1 MPKGQTPKV
10 RRLRKTVATMNK
22 IRKNAK
28 KIVLPDTLKKHG
40 KMKKLKKLVGHAM
53 SKGRGKR

>member
-10 RRLRKTVATMNK
+10 RKLRKTVATMNK

-40 KMKKLKKLVGHAM
+40 KLKKISKLLGRSM
-53 SKGRGKR
+53 SKGRGK

>member
-1 MPKGQTPKV
+1 
-10 RRLRKTVATMNK
+10 

-40 KMKKLKKLVGHAM
+40 KLKKISKLLGRSM
-53 SKGRGKR
+53 SKGRGK

>member
-10 RRLRKTVATMNK
+10 RKLRKTVATMNK

-28 KIVLPDTLKKHG
+28 KIVLPDASKKQG
-40 KMKKLKKLVGHAM
+40 RMKKIKKFLGPM
-53 SKGRGKR
+53 SKGRGK

>member
-10 RRLRKTVATMNK
+10 RKLRKTVATMNK

-28 KIVLPDTLKKHG
+28 KIVLPDTLKKQG
-40 KMKKLKKLVGHAM
+40 RMKKIKKFLGPM
-53 SKGRGKR
+53 SKGRGR

>member
-10 RRLRKTVATMNK
+10 RKLRKTVATMNK

-28 KIVLPDTLKKHG
+28 KIVLPDTLKKQG
-40 KMKKLKKLVGHAM
+40 RMKKIKKFLGPM
-53 SKGRGKR
+53 SKGRGK

>member
-10 RRLRKTVATMNK
+10 RKLRKTVATVNK

-28 KIVLPDTLKKHG
+28 KIVLSDSFKKHG
-40 KMKKLKKLVGHAM
+40 RLKKVKKFLGPM
-53 SKGRGKR
+53 SKGRGK

>member
-10 RRLRKTVATMNK
+10 RKLRKTVATMNK

-28 KIVLPDTLKKHG
+28 KIVLSDSFKKHG
-40 KMKKLKKLVGHAM
+40 RLKKVKKFLGPM
-53 SKGRGKR
+53 SKGRGK